1 MTVEELITLLQEFP
15 KDAPLLVTGCYGAI
29 TDDILGLDLIEDSS
43 YGPKGVY
50 IKTDLMTG

>member
-29 TDDILGLDLIEDSS
+29 TDDILGLDLVEDSPH
-43 YGPKGVY
+43 GPKGVY